1 MTYALRTCKDGDLFG
16 LRWKRDE
23 RAVVPSYAS
32 EGTRK
37 PTSGGSKSS
46 YSRRLCRPSFFQD
59 ETKLE
64 TNPKVGFC
72 WMRRGKQKPLR
83 TPGTNRKV
91 WISGALNFATGRLHW
106 VSGRRRD

>member
-46 YSRRLCRPSFFQD
+46 YSRRLCRPSLKRAPSDPYNQCV
-59 ETKLE
+59 TRLLLLP
-64 TNPKVGFC
+64 T
-72 WMRRGKQKPLR
+72 
-83 TPGTNRKV
+83 V
-91 WISGALNFATGRLHW
+91 WAVPRALLPWYLYFYLITDCHNYK
-106 VSGRRRD
+106 